1 MSNRPLVRRP
11 LALALLL
18 SLPLAAHADS
28 WTGTGELGLAITSG
42 NAKSENINGKLAF
55 LNEDD
60 QWKHSFA
67 LGVLRAKGEVV
78 GDFDGDG
85 EVERSRQLTANRYD
99 FAAGSA
105 YKMSPRSSWVASLRY
120 ENDDFAPFD
129 SQTTFSIG
137 YGYQWVDTETS
148 KLRSELGPGY
158 RRAKSSSTGDTEGE
172 LILRGALDFSHVLSD
187 TAKLV
192 NTFLIES
199 GSDNTF
205 LQNEL
210 GVSVSINQSLALKAG
225 LQARHNSEVGPLVK
239 KTDTLTTMNLVYTF
253 K

>member
-1 MSNRPLVRRP
+1 MSHRSTIRLP
-11 LALALLL
+11 LALLL
-18 SLPLAAHADS
+18 ALPLAAQAGD

-60 QWKHSFA
+60 QWKHSFG

-85 EVERSRQLTANRYD
+85 VVERSRQLTANRYD
-99 FAAGSA
+99 LAMASA

-137 YGYQWVDTETS
+137 YGYQWVDSETT
-148 KLRSELGPGY
+148 KLRTEIGPGY

-172 LILRGALDFSHVLSD
+172 GILRGAIDFSHALSD
-187 TAKLV
+187 TATLV
-192 NTFLIES
+192 NSFLLES

-205 LQNEL
+205 LQNDF
-210 GVSVSINQSLALKAG
+210 GVAVSINQSLALKAG